1 MDRLE
6 IAALAMHALLSRE
19 QMKPDALSAMAVKYA
34 DALLYELSSKQPH
47 KKLIKEKE
55 PESE

>member
-6 IAALAMHALLSRE
+6 IAALAMHALLSRDT
-19 QMKPDALSAMAVKYA
+19 MKPEDVSALAVKYA

-55 PESE
+55 PKS